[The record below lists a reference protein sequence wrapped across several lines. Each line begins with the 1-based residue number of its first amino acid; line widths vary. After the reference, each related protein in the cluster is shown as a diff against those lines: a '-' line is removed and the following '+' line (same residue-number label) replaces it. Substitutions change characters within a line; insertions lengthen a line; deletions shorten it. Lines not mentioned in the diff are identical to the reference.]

1 MKIDKKLLQYCL
13 YSTVTVFLIYIGI
26 AILNNIGDIL
36 SLLFRTLGKIIGVL
50 RPLLTAL
57 VIVYLLKPCVNIVQN
72 FLEKK
77 EIFKKQSSRKLAGI
91 LVVYA
96 LILVGFIA
104 TIVGIYIMIGGKF
117 SKNMNI
123 ANMTLHI
130 TDYLKN
136 SASSVNS
143 NVDKLE
149 QSNISILGG
158 LKDKINQIT
167 DYVRSY
173 FFTSIGVMVNSI
185 VSIGSYIAS
194 FIIAIV
200 LSIYIIHDSNYFMNL
215 WNKTFNLIFSKSKAG
230 VRFKEILCI
239 IDDTTH
245 NYIRGQLLEACFVG
259 VLSAT
264 ILYFIGIDYALII
277 GVISGICNMIPFIG
291 PLVGTFLAVI
301 AALTTGQPISAVWA
315 IIGMLVVQQVD
326 NNLLA
331 PKVIGNSVGLHP
343 VFIMMAIIIGGDVG
357 GLIGML
363 VAVPVFAS
371 IKIVLS
377 KWYTSHM
384 ERSTTL

>member
-1 MKIDKKLLQYCL
+1 
-13 YSTVTVFLIYIGI
+13 
-26 AILNNIGDIL
+26 
-36 SLLFRTLGKIIGVL
+36 
-50 RPLLTAL
+50 
-57 VIVYLLKPCVNIVQN
+57 
-72 FLEKK
+72 
-77 EIFKKQSSRKLAGI
+77 
-91 LVVYA
+91 
-96 LILVGFIA
+96 
-104 TIVGIYIMIGGKF
+104 
-117 SKNMNI
+117 
-123 ANMTLHI
+123 
-130 TDYLKN
+130 
-136 SASSVNS
+136 
-143 NVDKLE
+143 
-149 QSNISILGG
+149 
-158 LKDKINQIT
+158 
-167 DYVRSY
+167 
-173 FFTSIGVMVNSI
+173 
-185 VSIGSYIAS
+185 
-194 FIIAIV
+194 
-200 LSIYIIHDSNYFMNL
+200 MNL
-215 WNKTFNLIFSKSKAG
+215 WNKIFNLIFAKSKAG

-264 ILYFIGIDYALII
+264 ILYFI
-277 GVISGICNMIPFIG
+277 IPFIG

-343 VFIMMAIIIGGDVG
+343 VFIMLAIIIGGNVG

-363 VAVPVFAS
+363 IAVPVVAS

>member
-1 MKIDKKLLQYCL
+1 MKIDKRLLQYCL
-13 YSTVTVFLIYIGI
+13 YTTVTVLSIYIGI
-26 AILNNIGDIL
+26 AIFNNIGGIL

-50 RPLLTAL
+50 KPLLTAL

-77 EIFKKQSSRKLAGI
+77 EILKKQASRKLVGI
-91 LVVYA
+91 LAVYI
-96 LILVGFIA
+96 LILIAFIA
-104 TIVGIYIMIGGKF
+104 SIIGIYIMIGGKF
-117 SKNMNI
+117 SKNMSI
-123 ANMTLHI
+123 ANMTLDI

-158 LKDKINQIT
+158 LKDKINQIIN
-167 DYVRSY
+167 YMQSY
-173 FFTSIGVMVNSI
+173 FFTSIGDSI
-185 VSIGSYIAS
+185 VSIGSNIAS

-215 WNKTFNLIFSKSKAG
+215 WNKIFNLIFAKSKTG
-230 VRFKEILCI
+230 VRVKEILCI

-259 VLSAT
+259 VLSTA

-277 GVISGICNMIPFIG
+277 GIISGICNMIPFVG

-301 AALTTGQPISAVWA
+301 ATLTTGQPISAVWA

-326 NNLLA
+326 NDLLA

-343 VFIMMAIIIGGDVG
+343 VFIMLAIIIGGNVG

-363 VAVPVFAS
+363 IAVPVVAS

-377 KWYTSHM
+377 KWYTTHM
-384 ERSTTL
+384 ERSNTL

>member
-1 MKIDKKLLQYCL
+1 M
-13 YSTVTVFLIYIGI
+13 
-26 AILNNIGDIL
+26 
-36 SLLFRTLGKIIGVL
+36 
-50 RPLLTAL
+50 
-57 VIVYLLKPCVNIVQN
+57 YLLKPCVNIVQN

-77 EIFKKQSSRKLAGI
+77 EIFKKQASRKLVGI
-91 LVVYA
+91 LAVYV
-96 LILVGFIA
+96 LILIGFIA
-104 TIVGIYIMIGGKF
+104 TVIGIYMMIGGKF

-123 ANMTLHI
+123 ANMTLDI

-136 SASSVNS
+136 SASSVNY

-158 LKDKINQIT
+158 LKDKINQIIN
-167 DYVRSY
+167 YMQSY
-173 FFTSIGVMVNSI
+173 FFTSIGDSI
-185 VSIGSYIAS
+185 VSIGSNIAS

-215 WNKTFNLIFSKSKAG
+215 WNKIFNLIFGKSKVG

-259 VLSAT
+259 VLSTA

-301 AALTTGQPISAVWA
+301 AALITGQPISAVWA
-315 IIGMLVVQQVD
+315 IIGMLVVQQID

-343 VFIMMAIIIGGDVG
+343 VFIMLAIIIGGNVG

-363 VAVPVFAS
+363 IAVPVVAS

>member
-13 YSTVTVFLIYIGI
+13 YSTVTVLLIYIGI
-26 AILNNIGDIL
+26 AILNNIGGIL
-36 SLLFRTLGKIIGVL
+36 SLLFKTLGEIIEVL
-50 RPLLTAL
+50 KPLLIAL
-57 VIVYLLKPCVNIVQN
+57 VMVYLLNPCVNIVQN

-77 EIFKKQSSRKLAGI
+77 EILKKQAPRKLLGI
-91 LVVYA
+91 LAVYV
-96 LILVGFIA
+96 LILVSFIA
-104 TIVGIYIMIGGKF
+104 AIIGIYIMIGGKF

-123 ANMTLHI
+123 ANMTLDI
-130 TDYLKN
+130 SDYLKN

-158 LKDKINQIT
+158 LKDKINQIIN
-167 DYVRSY
+167 YVRSY

-185 VSIGSYIAS
+185 VSIGSNIAS

-215 WNKTFNLIFSKSKAG
+215 WNKIFNLIFAKSKAG

-239 IDDTTH
+239 IDNTTY

-264 ILYFIGIDYALII
+264 TLYFIGIDYALII
-277 GVISGICNMIPFIG
+277 GIISGICNMIPFIG

-343 VFIMMAIIIGGDVG
+343 VFIMMAIIIGGNVG